1 MIGEDGEQL
10 GIMSSREAQVIAEE
24 AGLDLVKI
32 SPKAVPPVCKVIDYG
47 KYRYEVARKE
57 KEQKKK
63 QKIAELKEIRFSP
76 NIDTNDMNTKMNAAR
91 KFLEK
96 GDKVKVTLR
105 FRGREIAHMKESK
118 HLLDEFAE
126 ALSDV
131 SVIEKPAK
139 VEGRTLTLVLNFK
152 KQ

>member
-47 KYRYEVARKE
+47 KYRYEIARKE

-91 KFLEK
+91 KPQRLK
-96 GDKVKVTLR
+96 DG
-105 FRGREIAHMKESK
+105 
-118 HLLDEFAE
+118 
-126 ALSDV
+126 
-131 SVIEKPAK
+131 P
-139 VEGRTLTLVLNFK
+139 
-152 KQ
+152 